1 MEHEELFELIGELNT
16 LIEADEN
23 DNGSYFILKTPGW
36 EGLWGIEFP
45 SMELWDENY
54 IEGHDDR
61 VGILNGL
68 SSKLHE
74 AMKALTIAKNAV
86 EKAYGVSIS
95 SVKTLNYPIQRNTK
109 FTKKGLV
116 TGIKSGYKKAI
127 VQLADGESIDFYNN
141 L

>member
-1 MEHEELFELIGELNT
+1 MSILIKPIITEKATNDSELYNRYAFVV
-16 LIEADEN
+16 
-23 DNGSYFILKTPGW
+23 DNKA
-36 EGLWGIEFP
+36 
-45 SMELWDENY
+45 N
-54 IEGHDDR
+54 
-61 VGILNGL
+61 
-68 SSKLHE
+68 KLE
-74 AMKALTIAKNAV
+74 RKNAV

-127 VQLADGESIDFYNN
+127 VQLADGENIDFYNN